1 MTALFERNTLD
12 GLKAQLL
19 SEQKRLQ
26 ELLSKTKLHL
36 HRTEPVAADFA
47 EQATETEND
56 QVVEALDQEAQIELS
71 QINKALIRIEQ
82 GTYGACVVCGERIN
96 PQRLEAI
103 PHTPFCFP
111 CASEK

>member
-1 MTALFERNTLD
+1 MAALIERNVLD
-12 GLKAQLL
+12 DLKAQLL
-19 SEQKRLQ
+19 SEQHRLDS
-26 ELLSKTKLHL
+26 LLSKTRLHL
-36 HRTEPVAADFA
+36 HRSEPVSADFA

-71 QINKALIRIEQ
+71 QINKALLRIEQ

-96 PQRLEAI
+96 PKRLEAI
-103 PHTPFCFP
+103 PHTPFCFS

>member
-1 MTALFERNTLD
+1 MTALFEKNTLD

-19 SEQKRLQ
+19 SEQQRLQ
-26 ELLSKTKLHL
+26 ELLSKTQPHL
-36 HRTEPVAADFA
+36 HRSEPLPADFA

-56 QVVEALDQEAQIELS
+56 QVVEALNHEAQIELS
-71 QINKALIRIEQ
+71 QINKALIRIEK
-82 GTYGACVVCGERIN
+82 GTYGACMVCGKRISSER
-96 PQRLEAI
+96 LKTI